1 VDCASC
7 GAGGDDGAV
16 VCRGLTAVP
25 GCVEGTVR
33 VVLDPREA
41 DRLVAGEIL
50 VAPMT
55 DPDSVP
61 AMSRAAAVVTDR
73 GGVLCHAA
81 ITSREMHKPCVV
93 GTRTATAAL
102 ATGMRVRVCATRGIV
117 AAVAAAEETPPGR
130 QQGSPPIP
138 RPPLDAPEACG

>member
-7 GAGGDDGAV
+7 GAGGDDGEL

-33 VVLDPREA
+33 VILDPREA

-50 VAPMT
+50 VTPMT

-81 ITSREMHKPCVV
+81 IT
-93 GTRTATAAL
+93 TRDGDAHPGVRHPGHRRRRRGGDTPGKTARIATDPPAA
-102 ATGMRVRVCATRGIV
+102 T
-117 AAVAAAEETPPGR
+117 
-130 QQGSPPIP
+130 
-138 RPPLDAPEACG
+138 

>member
-50 VAPMT
+50 VTPMT

-102 ATGMRVRVCATRGIV
+102 ATGMRIRVCATRGIV

-130 QQGSPPIP
+130 QQGSPPTP
-138 RPPLDAPEACG
+138 RPPLDAPEARG